1 MHSIIIHLCP
11 SIPRL
16 ALTARQRQI
25 RTGDPQTLHLVVRES
40 PAPTAT
46 TTSNPNAS
54 SQPHAHAVAAESTTA
69 QAPPFNPT
77 HHPVTLP
84 LANPNNIATH
94 PGVIAN
100 ANNAANHPGIVG
112 GQALPNANVQQPHQN
127 AQRRNPPLI
136 PASLPPLHPYNIH
149 AQVQGQPR
157 TASPFANHNA
167 EQAAAFQQHHQQM
180 TTWLTQL
187 QREARYRNTVPSR
200 QRLHDDLVGHPRDN
214 TDNGNGNGRDSPL
227 GHFYR
232 ETVGPNGHGYQVE
245 AIIRGST
252 FTPNPATAPLSI
264 PEAQNILRQADM
276 GAMTNAMQRG
286 VHRATLHPRHS
297 HPSLAAAAAAHQHH
311 HHVTDSRAGSG
322 RATPDLARAWG
333 AVPVGTGATA
343 AGATPTHSLPRQPV
357 EVYVLSSPE
366 GPRALLVHNS
376 SGETYYTPRL
386 RTQPSHPHLRNIVS
400 PVSSAP
406 DVTAPNAAEPPQ
418 QNPQPEPQPQVFAQ
432 DNLPDGQPGRPGD
445 GIAGPHNPQAHL
457 LPPLLIQAWPHIWL
471 LFRLGIFVWFFTSP
485 SSSWSRWLSVVGL
498 ALFIFVL
505 SIGAL
510 RGLADMAW
518 QPFAHRLEHWLPRLE
533 PQVGRGDANANRNP
547 NPADMAA
554 RLVAQ
559 QRARESW
566 FQSHIRRLERAG
578 LLFLASI
585 APGVAEAHIARL
597 EAEARAERQRLEAE
611 AEAARRQAEEAA
623 TAAAA
628 ASGAEG
634 ASISAQQEVASS
646 TNVDPGNE
654 TGRAPENQ
662 GGQRAAAVL

>member
-1 MHSIIIHLCP
+1 MHAFIRLCP
-11 SIPRL
+11 LTFRL
-16 ALTARQRQI
+16 ALTAQHRQI
-25 RTGDPQTLHLVVRES
+25 RTGDPQTMHLVVREA

-46 TTSNPNAS
+46 TATNPNTS
-54 SQPHAHAVAAESTTA
+54 SQPHARAVTVEPATT
-69 QAPPFNPT
+69 QPRPFNPA

-94 PGVIAN
+94 PGIIAN
-100 ANNAANHPGIVG
+100 ANNVANHAGVAG
-112 GQALPNANVQQPHQN
+112 GQALPNANVQMPHQN

-187 QREARYRNTVPSR
+187 QRETRQRATAANR
-200 QRLHDDLVGHPRDN
+200 QRLHDDLVVPLRDN

-276 GAMTNAMQRG
+276 GAMANAMQRG

-297 HPSLAAAAAAHQHH
+297 HPSLAAAAAAHQQHH
-311 HHVTDSRAGSG
+311 NHVADSRTGSG

-333 AVPVGTGATA
+333 GLPVGPGATT
-343 AGATPTHSLPRQPV
+343 AGATPIPSLPRQPV

-366 GPRALLVHNS
+366 GPRALLVHNG

-400 PVSSAP
+400 PVSPAP

-418 QNPQPEPQPQVFAQ
+418 QNPQPEPQPHVFAQ

-510 RGLADMAW
+510 RGVADMAW
-518 QPFAHRLEHWLPRLE
+518 QPFAHHLEHLLPRPE
-533 PQVGRGDANANRNP
+533 PHGGRGNPNANRNP

-559 QRARESW
+559 QRARETW
-566 FQSHIRRLERAG
+566 FRAHIRRLERAG

-623 TAAAA
+623 TATAAA
-628 ASGAEG
+628 NGAEG
-634 ASISAQQEVASS
+634 SSISAQQEEAPP
-646 TNVDPGNE
+646 TNAVPGNE
-654 TGRAPENQ
+654 TGPAPENP
-662 GGQRAAAVL
+662 GGQPAAAVH